1 MNNVNIT
8 IISSESGIENSLDST
23 RIFGL
28 FLNKSLSIV
37 KMCHWYTENYDV
49 HNILGNLYNTLSD
62 SFDDLQEEIIG
73 TCKQQSKQFPHICND
88 INFEEIQSYVDSDG
102 NVLKTYYDV
111 CGSICSSLNSSEFT
125 SYTDSVISGL
135 NNTKEEVLSAFNK
148 ANYLLSLIKNS

>member
-8 IISSESGIENSLDST
+8 IISSDNGIENSLEST
-23 RIFGL
+23 RSFGL
-28 FLNKSLSIV
+28 FLNKSLSVI

-73 TCKQQSKQFPHICND
+73 TCKQQSKQFPYISND

-111 CGSICSSLNSSEFT
+111 CGSICSSLNSPEFT
-125 SYTDSVISGL
+125 SYTSSVISGL
-135 NNTKEEVLSAFNK
+135 NNTKEEILSALNK
-148 ANYLLSLIKNS
+148 ASYLLSLVKI